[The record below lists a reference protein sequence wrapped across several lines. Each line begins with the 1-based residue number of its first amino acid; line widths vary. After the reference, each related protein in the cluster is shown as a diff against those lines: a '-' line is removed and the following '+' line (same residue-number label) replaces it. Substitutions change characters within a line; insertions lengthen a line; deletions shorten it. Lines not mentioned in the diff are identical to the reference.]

1 MPTKKGTKRATH
13 GHGTIAPFH
22 AEQAYLRSHQD
33 ELLALYENKFITI
46 HGNDVV
52 GPFENDADAY
62 SAGLAQFGNVPF
74 LIHRVARETPVEHF
88 PALALGLIDA
98 SS

>member
-1 MPTKKGTKRATH
+1 MPTKKGTKRATR
-13 GHGTIAPFH
+13 GRGTNTLLR
-22 AEQAYLRSHQD
+22 AEQAYVHSHQD
-33 ELLALYENKFITI
+33 ELLALYESKFITI
-46 HGNDVV
+46 RGSDVV
-52 GPFENDADAY
+52 GPFENDSDAY

-74 LIHRVARETPVEHF
+74 LIHRVARETPIEHF